1 MRYSIYRFGFATLFY
16 AVLFLTTPE
25 EVSSNQKSNEFD
37 EFVYYQGVQGRPGID
52 FPVFARIPRTGFSC
66 KQVPSGYY
74 ADLETDCQVFHICN
88 EGSKISFLC
97 PNGTIFQQSDLIC
110 EWWFKVNCTNSPN
123 LYEESAEQLLE
134 ESWRRKENRRP
145 GYQNRLANEEKEKK
159 KNFVATNQSKR
170 KNLGNSLNK
179 QVNLNPF
186 STNNQNREA
195 KIARKELQNQNQS
208 RGNQKYKRPINLKG
222 KNDLNLEDSSE
233 ESQVLAE
240 TASFYDNNN
249 QNVIHST
256 DKIALGRKGLNQN
269 QNNQANQG
277 NVGRK
282 IKINRNRNQK
292 LNENSQ
298 NQNLNQHSRSK
309 SSQNLDQ
316 NQNLNKNS
324 DQNQFSSSKFDQKLF
339 SNPVESFNQN
349 LNQNNHNLDQNN
361 HNLNQNLN
369 HNDQGGRTLNENGR
383 NLNQNNQ
390 KLNQNDQS
398 GRNLNQNGRNLNQNK
413 PNNRNLYQNDQD
425 LDQNNQYERN
435 LNENGRNLNQNDQS
449 GRNLNQ
455 NGQNLNHNDQN
466 GRNLNENDQKLNQ
479 NDQSG
484 RNLNQNNQNGRNL
497 YKNGQNLNHN
507 DQNGRNLNENDQKL
521 NQNDQSGRNLNKN
534 NQNGRNLYKNG
545 HNLNHND
552 QNGRNLNENGGN
564 LNENDQNGR
573 NLNENGRNLNQ
584 NDQTGQ
590 KLNHN
595 DQNGRNLNENGRNLN
610 QNDQNDR
617 NLYQNGQN
625 LNHNDQSGGNLN
637 ENGRNLNQNDQKL
650 NQNDQSGR
658 NLNQNNENGRNLYQ
672 NGHNLNRNDQ
682 NGRNLNENGGNLNQN
697 DQNGKNLNHNDQN
710 GRNLNENGRNLNQND
725 QNGRNLYQNGHNLN
739 RNDQNGRNLNENG
752 GNLNQNDQN
761 GKNLNHNDQNGRN
774 LNENGRNLNQND
786 QNGRSLYQN
795 GKNLNENGRNLNQN
809 DQIGQN
815 FNQNNQNGQNLNK
828 NDQSGRNL
836 NQNNQNGRNL
846 NENDKNFNENHKNLN
861 QNNQNLKSNLNNQN
875 LNHNLNKDLH
885 FNSEIGDDLSQNNE
899 KSKINTQ
906 NDHFINQE
914 NDQNH
919 PHYPN
924 HKTSQE
930 LNDNPTVT
938 FTRSETQQYSDEFTT
953 ESNQKLTD
961 YNQNNLNNEFITTEF
976 NQNNQDVSTNQN
988 ENGFTTNK
996 PFETTINTQT
1006 DQNQNQYEDQR
1017 NEESLTTK
1025 EFYPNHK
1032 EIYTEVREP
1041 KFLSTKAYTTGPQ
1054 TIPPQTVSTNRIPLN
1069 DGKPF
1074 VVSTPKSSYN
1084 IKEFTTENFFYSPT
1098 IPPFTTTTKN
1108 LIFNNQDESNKEE
1121 ITVSEPYSNVVTENV
1136 NQNKNNLKLENK
1148 FDNNEKI
1155 HVVNSIP
1162 VITENANKTE
1172 FVRISSSLP
1181 QKEKP
1186 ERIKIN
1192 VSTNLQKPENQ
1203 NPSSESSP
1211 IIYRRYSAAI
1221 SQAENPNNACIDEIV
1236 NRKGTT
1242 RAPKTTKLINLE
1254 EITTKTYSGTKK
1266 PDFEIVVGRKRTEQ
1280 DSKVF
1285 KISKYPDIQKP
1296 RSFEKA
1302 TESSIYRV
1310 NVKNQEIERVTEN
1323 NFSLKPTGFY
1333 VTKSYDGEV
1342 ITRFGAGNTYLPKST
1357 TPNSSINSK
1366 KSKSLLI
1373 KSNDEEFDALND
1385 DFDIIQKPKPFELPP
1400 KLTSNVSTK
1409 PNLNT
1414 IDSSPNYEISS
1425 ARPFETTITP
1435 TQPTIFPSRTPKVY
1449 EHVTNMLTS
1458 IKDLIK
1464 TVNKNESD
1472 ESREGL
1478 IVPPSAGP
1486 QTLHSLAV
1494 YFANAL
1500 EGVGDHENFSQNDDE
1515 ITTENDE
1522 NNKKDIELLSI
1533 PTLNRYK
1540 DLFKEDEETTQSVTE
1555 DNDLEG
1561 QHTKNGVVTPR
1572 VRQLA
1577 QVFTKALSSYLD
1589 DPEMFRKYLQ
1599 DVRPTEP
1606 IIKENLSRTTQRS
1619 IDNTEEDELLN
1630 YSDADIKP
1638 ELPKLS
1644 TTTPSISPTWGYL
1657 LAKNNSNNFEY
1668 NSLSTDGENLQSAD
1682 SQSFVSQFNNY
1693 IKEKHFATTPLNK
1706 KENLFKDKLY
1716 SNPLAIN
1723 DDLDGTKPT
1732 LESTEINYE
1741 LRTLPKIELNSTQ
1754 VHGILIDFMN
1764 TTTKNENSRL
1774 IRILSKLNTTQDEFL
1789 NKMREI
1795 EQNPLTRRLILL
1807 LISECAGNVTD
1818 NHNDNLENDGYVSS
1832 SENKSKIDY
1841 SSKLDLFDSSRV
1853 AENDKHVSKNSAIP
1867 KFVDQTLKDED
1878 EDTRALE
1885 LLNSLYTIAS
1895 RYGK

>member
-186 STNNQNREA
+186 SVNNQNREA
-195 KIARKELQNQNQS
+195 KIARKEQQNQSQS

-292 LNENSQ
+292 LNENNQ

-309 SSQNLDQ
+309 SSQNLNQ

-339 SNPVESFNQN
+339 SNP
-349 LNQNNHNLDQNN
+349 L
-361 HNLNQNLN
+361 
-369 HNDQGGRTLNENGR
+369 
-383 NLNQNNQ
+383 
-390 KLNQNDQS
+390 
-398 GRNLNQNGRNLNQNK
+398 
-413 PNNRNLYQNDQD
+413 NNRNLYQNNQD
-425 LDQNNQYERN
+425 LDQNNQNERN

-455 NGQNLNHNDQN
+455 NNQNGRNLYQNGQNFNDNDQN

-564 LNENDQNGR
+564 LNQNV
-573 NLNENGRNLNQ
+573 
-584 NDQTGQ
+584 
-590 KLNHN
+590 
-595 DQNGRNLNENGRNLN
+595 
-610 QNDQNDR
+610 
-617 NLYQNGQN
+617 
-625 LNHNDQSGGNLN
+625 
-637 ENGRNLNQNDQKL
+637 
-650 NQNDQSGR
+650 
-658 NLNQNNENGRNLYQ
+658 
-672 NGHNLNRNDQ
+672 
-682 NGRNLNENGGNLNQN
+682 
-697 DQNGKNLNHNDQN
+697 QNGKNLNHND
-710 GRNLNENGRNLNQND
+710 
-725 QNGRNLYQNGHNLN
+725 
-739 RNDQNGRNLNENG
+739 
-752 GNLNQNDQN
+752 
-761 GKNLNHNDQNGRN
+761 KNGRN

-846 NENDKNFNENHKNLN
+846 NENDKNLN
-861 QNNQNLKSNLNNQN
+861 QNDHNLKSNLNNQN

-953 ESNQKLTD
+953 ESNQKLTG

-1657 LAKNNSNNFEY
+1657 LAKNNTNNFEY